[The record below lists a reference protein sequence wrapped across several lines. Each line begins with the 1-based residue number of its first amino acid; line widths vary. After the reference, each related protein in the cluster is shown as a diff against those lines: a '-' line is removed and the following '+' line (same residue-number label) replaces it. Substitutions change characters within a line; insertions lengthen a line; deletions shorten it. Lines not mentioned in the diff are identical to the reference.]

1 MNVELLSDDV
11 GENPLEEIVNGKY
24 TPKFEDRSDL
34 RSVVTHEELES
45 VESRYVES
53 EKLTNLNQ
61 SYLMSRRSL
70 AIIISYVWKNYNK
83 QILYSFKSLDQFV
96 KRQNEKTLFI
106 YQTWT
111 VED

>member
-1 MNVELLSDDV
+1 
-11 GENPLEEIVNGKY
+11 LEEIVNGKY

-70 AIIISYVWKNYNK
+70 AIIISYV
-83 QILYSFKSLDQFV
+83 
-96 KRQNEKTLFI
+96 
-106 YQTWT
+106 
-111 VED
+111 